1 MGVLEAKRT
10 CCSSREA
17 ELSSQHPLSSPGLH
31 GCVKHVQIQADR
43 HICTRVVTPAFNT
56 STGQAEAGS
65 SVFEG
70 GLVYTQLFQ
79 VTQICT
85 DPVSP
90 PPKQNEKQNLGLFEK
105 VDQQIYLVH
114 RVYMQERNNLKSLKS
129 QVMETRGVGTIE
141 HTDLLGMSLQL

>member
-31 GCVKHVQIQADR
+31 GCVKHV
-43 HICTRVVTPAFNT
+43 
-56 STGQAEAGS
+56 QAEAGS